1 MKTAALLLS
10 LLTLGL
16 PGLKKESGTMPARP
30 ASAMVLLRL
39 SHRSVVA
46 RIDISGDI
54 LAGTFNAAKSFT
66 LADPAAHTLGL
77 VSSDEERFM
86 QYGRN
91 GSFDRYRAEG
101 IGKQFIQRNADALRR
116 LMGTNPS
123 LIIVEIDSWHQD
135 GVLETAVCAAVMD
148 AELNLQYVSASRGR
162 RKMEKLSIEV
172 QRAAA
177 GDIAQVIIA
186 ELRRLGLTE

>member
-1 MKTAALLLS
+1 M
-10 LLTLGL
+10 TLGL
-16 PGLKKESGTMPARP
+16 PGLKRESGTVPARP
-30 ASAMVLLRL
+30 ASAMVLLRI

-46 RIDISGDI
+46 RIDITKNI
-54 LAGTFNAAKSFT
+54 LAGTFNAAKSFS
-66 LADPAAHTLGL
+66 LADPVAHTLGL

-101 IGKQFIQRNADALRR
+101 IGRQFIQRNDDALRR
-116 LMGTNPS
+116 LMGQHPS

-135 GVLETAVCAAVMD
+135 GALETAVCAAVID
-148 AELNLQYVSASRGR
+148 ADLNLHYVSASRGR
-162 RKMEKLSIEV
+162 RKMEKVTIEA

-177 GDIAQVIIA
+177 GEIALVIID